1 VLPIFAAVAFWV
13 GGIPGSIAAFVPL
26 ALMVLVLAWS
36 TIHNDI
42 AYDSTAI
49 WSHLSAQTRGVHD
62 RLGRIWPVLAF
73 GAVLIA
79 IGTPITVYFQGST
92 ESLPAVLGI
101 NIALLLGGVGV
112 GSAMSARHPYPAPR
126 PGDGAFTHPQASG
139 GTGGAAQG
147 ASFFLTILVAVPPIA
162 ATTLWLFGW
171 SGPWPLIALG
181 TGILSGLLALAL
193 GIRVGGVAFDRRGPE
208 LLAFTMQN

>member
-1 VLPIFAAVAFWV
+1 
-13 GGIPGSIAAFVPL
+13 
-26 ALMVLVLAWS
+26 
-36 TIHNDI
+36 
-42 AYDSTAI
+42 
-49 WSHLSAQTRGVHD
+49 
-62 RLGRIWPVLAF
+62 
-73 GAVLIA
+73 VLIA